1 MQAETVTFNESVL
14 ATQHI
19 CIFRS
24 SLTDALQFVSTLAQQ
39 SIISF
44 LQVVGLVSDDDLY
57 RLTENEWIE
66 PTRLAAMLVS
76 QGVIEDYVLRNATR
90 LRYWLKK
97 GDFDFEATNKLL
109 IMCMRDSMDV
119 EYCLPNESAAA

>member
-1 MQAETVTFNESVL
+1 
-14 ATQHI
+14 
-19 CIFRS
+19 
-24 SLTDALQFVSTLAQQ
+24 
-39 SIISF
+39 
-44 LQVVGLVSDDDLY
+44 LVSDDDLY